1 MKILEK
7 SGAEQQKVLL
17 GLVIAAMHD
26 LNYNDADTWDVVHEL
41 EYTFKT
47 IEDVEALQI
56 YSEFIKK

>member
-26 LNYNDADTWDVVHEL
+26 LNYSVIDIKDVIHEL
-41 EYTFKT
+41 EYTFET

-56 YSEFIKK
+56 YRDFIEK